1 MSNPYT
7 DSATDDVLYPDDL
20 EGKKLQITSEQPLD
34 ADDVDD
40 ENAKYGQF
48 SKALTSDGTEVWVS
62 SPKALRQFIGEHYD
76 AIIRQETP
84 LEVLTV
90 EKPTG
95 ENEPYV
101 IEARLVADGDPL

>member
-20 EGKKLQITSEQPLD
+20 EGRKFQITSEQPLD
-34 ADDVDD
+34 AENVDD
-40 ENAKYGQF
+40 DDAKYGQF
-48 SKALTSDGTEVWVS
+48 SKALNADGKEVWVS

-76 AIIRQETP
+76 AIIRDETP
-84 LEVLTV
+84 IEVLTV

-101 IEARLVADGDPL
+101 IEARLVEAGDPR